1 MFIEYILYCR
11 RYHSTM
17 EAVHVIL
24 SAFSREQKIQ
34 LLPFVVTSVF
44 FLLQPYNPS
53 ESFFGVVFKILPILS
68 LIGYVVYT
76 KAQFPKK
83 TRTANAQTLL
93 PEDPYSFCILA
104 GLCIALI
111 GDIFVAIP
119 YMMFIGGFLFMVVY
133 TVYIVGVD
141 IGGRHKGCT
150 SSFNWFFGLLYV
162 NTWLCIQSGF
172 DSYIMKLFMLIYLI
186 PLFLAAWKAT
196 AAVEE
201 NKGDKAVMFGC
212 IGACLFIVSDWLVIL
227 EYNEYPIPFVQFFY
241 MLTYYGAQAGWALS
255 TSNFH

>member
-1 MFIEYILYCR
+1 MYVSIFSVTVVTI
-11 RYHSTM
+11 M
-17 EAVHVIL
+17 EAVSLVL
-24 SAFSREQKIQ
+24 SVFSREQKIQ

-44 FLLQPYNPS
+44 FLVQPYDP
-53 ESFFGVVFKILPILS
+53 ESSFLGVIFKILPILS

-76 KAQFPKK
+76 RSQFPRKNK
-83 TRTANAQTLL
+83 TPNVETLL

-104 GLCIALI
+104 GLCVALV

-119 YMMFIGGFLFMVVY
+119 YLMFLGGFLFMIVY
-133 TVYIVGVD
+133 TIYIIGIE

-150 SSFNWFFGLLYV
+150 GSFNWFFGLLYV
-162 NTWLCIQSGF
+162 NTWLCIQAGF
-172 DSYIMKLFMLIYLI
+172 ESYIMKIFMFIYLI

-201 NKGDKAVMFGC
+201 NRSDKSALMAC
-212 IGACLFIVSDWLVIL
+212 IGACLFIFSDWLVIL
-227 EYNEYPIPFVQFFY
+227 EYNEYPIPFVQFMY